1 LRDDEPGTAS
11 ISDMISDRKAPE
23 SSPRVYTI
31 GYQGQTPEAFLKA
44 LKSNRVERLVDV
56 REIARSRKPGFS
68 SGALSEFLS
77 TNGIEYIH
85 MKGLGSPREA
95 RRKLRDDND
104 FAAFS
109 TSFESALEQRRSDLA
124 SLIDLALEKPTA
136 IMCFERNPAEC
147 HRSIIAAKV
156 QELGFDVMDL

>member
-1 LRDDEPGTAS
+1 LLDDKPGAATS
-11 ISDMISDRKAPE
+11 IDMTGDGEAPGR
-23 SSPRVYTI
+23 SPRFYTI

-44 LKSNRVERLVDV
+44 LRSNRVERLVDV
-56 REIARSRKPGFS
+56 REVARSRKSGFS
-68 SGALSEFLS
+68 SRALSEFLS

-85 MKGLGSPREA
+85 MQRLGSPREA
-95 RRKLRDDND
+95 RRKLREDND
-104 FAAFS
+104 FVSFS
-109 TSFESALEQRRSDLA
+109 TSFESTLKQRGSDIA

-156 QELGFDVMDL
+156 QELGFDVMNL